1 MAQSWVQ
8 EVYKMLKDGTNCT
21 KNFNY
26 CKIKF
31 VRKTFQG
38 SEEFC
43 ITHYQ
48 NISQKITVFVQS
60 KKTCLFG
67 SSPNFASYSKF
78 VNYLKFA

>member
-1 MAQSWVQ
+1 MAQSWVK

-31 VRKTFQG
+31 ASKTFQG
-38 SEEFC
+38 NEEFC

-48 NISQKITVFVQS
+48 NTS
-60 KKTCLFG
+60 L
-67 SSPNFASYSKF
+67 
-78 VNYLKFA
+78 